1 MTRENPKVVKYSNDL
16 SFSPDYSENP
26 FSFCPF
32 DKLRMTK
39 RKKRPACRQ
48 AGCSGKR
55 ELP

>member
-1 MTRENPKVVKYSNDL
+1 MKRENPKVVKYSNDL

-39 RKKRPACRQ
+39 RKRISTALGAKKQ
-48 AGCSGKR
+48 TN
-55 ELP
+55 

>member
-1 MTRENPKVVKYSNDL
+1 MKRENPKVVKYSNDL

-39 RKKRPACRQ
+39 RKRPDCRQ